1 MQHMNHRRYCLT
13 LCIVLSGIV
22 LYAQESGQSMADPR
36 SLWEYQANPA
46 AWALSGDTAALGFR
60 GHFDLDGLSASAIQG
75 QPLDLVIGLPGALYR
90 YTESD
95 SAGAEHAFTSSFHI
109 GKLFAFG
116 WRLRT
121 PDFAPGN
128 ERHDVGLMMRP
139 NGLVSIGVGRN
150 DLASSAGG
158 WDLGLGLRPLAF
170 AGKNMAELL
179 TLSADARYAQDAF
192 FLDALTAR
200 LSLDEG
206 LQLKAWYAPQS
217 SSFGLG
223 LRLAYGAAEASL
235 ETGDLSR
242 PERLSAGLALRV
254 DERVALK
261 PSIAARKGALLVI
274 DFDEPARAPY
284 RMPAFGGASALRHD
298 MLIEAVER
306 AAKDPLIGA
315 MAIYSPAAPPSE
327 AQAQELAR
335 ALGSFRATG
344 KRIYAYARYQDRL
357 SYLYLASGA
366 ELFALDPNG
375 SLALVDIGSFSLYYR
390 AFFEKLGL
398 RFYNLRSHDTKTAFN
413 GFSEYGM
420 TEAERAMKTRYLRG
434 LAGQGYEA
442 LRAAR
447 QDKLKTGAAELI
459 AAGPYLVP
467 TAARDAGLVD
477 RIMYRD
483 EFEDYLS
490 DEQGWKHSLSIGEYQ
505 RTRDASWGEHPLA
518 KTVAVLHLSGSIISG
533 PGVSGAS
540 IGESAAQR
548 LRELRADPR
557 VRGIILRVDSG
568 GGDAGVSD
576 FIAREVALSVA
587 EGKIVYVSMSGY
599 AASGGYYIS
608 APANRIWAEAGTV
621 TGSIGV
627 TGLVPDATGLL
638 DKLGIAAESVSAGP
652 SADFANPFLPH
663 RESDAE
669 AQAAAIRYIYE
680 RFIDVVARGRSMDG
694 ARVDE
699 LGKGQVWLGS
709 EALENGLIDELGGLS
724 DVKAAMARQLGASVI
739 FRDEHPGLK
748 PGMSMLSLLGSRS
761 LAASALPAKLE
772 ELAFLA
778 AELEALG
785 AGPLCILPDY
795 LWRSR

>member
-1 MQHMNHRRYCLT
+1 MSHRSFFFTFFIALAS
-13 LCIVLSGIV
+13 LV
-22 LYAQESGQSMADPR
+22 LYAQEPGQSMADPR

-46 AWALSGDTAALGFR
+46 AWTLSGDTAALGFR
-60 GHFDLDGLSASAIQG
+60 SDFDLDGLSASAIQG

-90 YTESD
+90 YTESEGM
-95 SAGAEHAFTSSFHI
+95 GAQHAFTSSFNI
-109 GKLFAFG
+109 GKGFAFG
-116 WRLRT
+116 WRFRT

-128 ERHDVGLMMRP
+128 ERYDLGLMLRP

-150 DLASSAGG
+150 DLASSDGG

-170 AGKNMAELL
+170 AGTDMADIL

-192 FLDALTAR
+192 YLDTLTAR

-223 LRLAYGAAEASL
+223 LRLAYRAAEASI
-235 ETGDLSR
+235 ETGDLTR
-242 PERLSAGLALRV
+242 PELVRAGLALRV
-254 DERVALK
+254 NERVALK

-274 DFDEPARAPY
+274 DFEESASVPY
-284 RMPAFGGASALRHD
+284 RMASFGGPSSLKHD

-420 TEAERAMKTRYLRG
+420 SDAERAMKTRYVQG

-442 LRAAR
+442 LRTAR
-447 QDKLKTGAAELI
+447 QDRLKAGAAELI
-459 AAGPYLVP
+459 AVGPYLVP

-490 DEQGWKHSLSIGEYQ
+490 DELGWKHSLSIGEYQ

-533 PGVSGAS
+533 PGVAGAS

-576 FIAREVALSVA
+576 FIAREVALTVA
-587 EGKIVYVSMSGY
+587 EGKPVYVSMSGY

-608 APANRIWAEAGTV
+608 APASRIWAEAGTI

-627 TGLVPDATGLL
+627 TGLVPDATELL
-638 DKLGIAAESVSAGP
+638 DKLGIAAESVSAGA
-652 SADFANPFLPH
+652 SADFANPLLP
-663 RESDAE
+663 RRQEDAD

-680 RFIDVVARGRSMDG
+680 RFIDAVARGRSMDG

-709 EALENGLIDELGGLS
+709 EALENGLVDELGGLS
-724 DVKAAMARQLGASVI
+724 AVKAAMARQLGGPVV
-739 FRDEHPGLK
+739 FRDERPGLK
-748 PGMSMLSLLGSRS
+748 RGMGILTLLGSRT

>member
-1 MQHMNHRRYCLT
+1 MSHRRFFFPFFIALAS
-13 LCIVLSGIV
+13 LV
-22 LYAQESGQSMADPR
+22 LYAQEAGQSMADPR

-46 AWALSGDTAALGFR
+46 AWTLSGDTAALGFR
-60 GHFDLDGLSASAIQG
+60 SDFDLDGLSASAIQG

-95 SAGAEHAFTSSFHI
+95 GMGAQHAFTSSFNI
-109 GKLFAFG
+109 GKGFAFG
-116 WRLRT
+116 WRFRT

-128 ERHDVGLMMRP
+128 ERYDLGIMLRP

-150 DLASSAGG
+150 DLASSDGG

-170 AGKNMAELL
+170 AGTDMADIL

-192 FLDALTAR
+192 YLDTLTAR

-223 LRLAYGAAEASL
+223 LRVAYGAAEASL
-235 ETGDLSR
+235 ETGDLTR
-242 PERLSAGLALRV
+242 PELVRAGLALRV
-254 DERVALK
+254 NERIALK

-274 DFDEPARAPY
+274 DFEESASVPY
-284 RMPAFGGASALRHD
+284 RMASFGGPSSLKHD

-306 AAKDPLIGA
+306 AAKDPLIEA

-420 TEAERAMKTRYLRG
+420 SDAERAMKTRYVRG

-447 QDKLKTGAAELI
+447 QDRLKAGAAELI

-490 DEQGWKHSLSIGEYQ
+490 DELGWKHSLSIVEYQ

-518 KTVAVLHLSGSIISG
+518 KTVAILHLSGSIISG
-533 PGVSGAS
+533 PGVAGAS

-557 VRGIILRVDSG
+557 VRGVILRVDSG

-587 EGKIVYVSMSGY
+587 EGKPVYVSMSGY

-608 APANRIWAEAGTV
+608 APASRIWAEAGTI

-627 TGLVPDATGLL
+627 TGLVPDATELL
-638 DKLGIAAESVSAGP
+638 GKLGIAAESVSAGP
-652 SADFANPFLPH
+652 SADFANPLLPH
-663 RESDAE
+663 RQEDAD

-680 RFIDVVARGRSMDG
+680 RFIDAVARGRSMDG

-709 EALENGLIDELGGLS
+709 EAMENGLVDELGGLS
-724 DVKAAMARQLGASVI
+724 AVKAAMARQLGGPVV
-739 FRDEHPGLK
+739 FRDERPGQK
-748 PGMSMLSLLGSRS
+748 RGMGILTLLGSRT

-795 LWRSR
+795 LWRNR